1 MFITVEEMYAMRE
14 EYDKQIVE
22 LEMKKSVVNDFIALA
37 EAKEQ
42 AKRAIEIETETE
54 TVEQAESYN
63 GEYAETNN
71 TVGY

>member
-42 AKRAIEIETETE
+42 AKRATEIETETE

-71 TVGY
+71 TIGY